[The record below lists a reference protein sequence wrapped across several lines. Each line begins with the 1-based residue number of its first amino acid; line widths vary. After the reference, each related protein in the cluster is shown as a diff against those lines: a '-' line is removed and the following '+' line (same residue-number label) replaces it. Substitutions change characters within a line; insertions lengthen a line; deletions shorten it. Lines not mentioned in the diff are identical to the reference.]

1 MGLKKV
7 GFVFLVIIL
16 GAVAFLYYLWSQATS
31 LPEWYT
37 TGTAGSEEGSVI
49 FYGEDI
55 ENIKKRV
62 KRKIEAQ
69 IRKIPAGSKEVEIEL
84 NESDVNGLFASMVTE
99 SSKKYEYLK
108 AIKASKASI
117 RDGKLDFGVVV
128 NTSDILEEIPEE
140 ETEESGPRVINVPGF
155 LKNKKIYL
163 GLLGKYGLKNGRLK
177 LDENGKIK
185 IGAFSF
191 SMNSALKRLGVSE
204 EKLRRKIK
212 DLELGKLKINDIGAF
227 KNRLLLKGS
236 RD

>member
-16 GAVAFLYYLWSQATS
+16 GAGAFLYYLWSQATS

-37 TGTAGSEEGSVI
+37 TGTASSEEGSVI
-49 FYGEDI
+49 FYGKGI
-55 ENIKKRV
+55 EGIRGQV
-62 KRKIEAQ
+62 ERKIKDQ
-69 IRKIPAGSKEVEIEL
+69 IRKTPTGSKKVEIEL
-84 NESDVNGLFASMVTE
+84 NESDANGLFASMVTE

-117 RDGKLDFGVVV
+117 SDGKLDFGVVV
-128 NTSDILEEIPEE
+128 NTSDILKEIPEE

-155 LKNKKIYL
+155 LKDKNIYL

-191 SMNSALKRLGVSE
+191 SMSSALKRLGISE
-204 EKLRRKIK
+204 GRLRRKIK
-212 DLELGKLKINDIGAF
+212 DLELGKLKINDIEAV

-236 RD
+236 LD